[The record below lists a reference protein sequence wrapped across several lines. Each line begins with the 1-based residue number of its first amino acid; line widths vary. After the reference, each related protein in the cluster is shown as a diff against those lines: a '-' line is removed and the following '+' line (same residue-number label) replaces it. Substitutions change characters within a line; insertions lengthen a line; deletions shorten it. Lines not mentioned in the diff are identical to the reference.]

1 MMDVDG
7 AGATV
12 EGVEAETPT
21 WIKRV
26 IRAPWRYFRVR
37 FTFDDVTVR
46 VDAALCKTVRALTR
60 AQGHIAKFACHGSVV
75 SNSITEQC
83 SVM

>member
-1 MMDVDG
+1 MEVEG
-7 AGATV
+7 AGAAV

-37 FTFDDVTVR
+37 FTFDDVAVR
-46 VDAALCKTVRALTR
+46 VDAPLCKTVRCCVR
-60 AQGHIAKFACHGSVV
+60 IAAPPRSPAMVLSSKP
-75 SNSITEQC
+75 
-83 SVM
+83 M